1 MKRTEWQTLKA
12 EIKTENLESISNGND
27 FVYQFTGPHEQIRK
41 NLYQQPK
48 NGNSPSSSVGNDNF
62 THPNGYKFS
71 LTNLAVMYEEELS
84 ESEVM
89 EMCKRL
95 NPNIEVPDVTD
106 LIQQLELML
115 QSDTTERKLLFYDNR
130 GKDNEHLAQTTCTLK
145 VDGELAGCEFKWEFS
160 PKLADSLRFFEIL
173 TKPIAGCLTLLLRNQ
188 SRLVQLL
195 EAKDQEI
202 QDYTLNGAVLSRKSL
217 QTTIF
222 DSKKE
227 ALTIPSD
234 FTKDNIL
241 DSLRSPEYSEALR
254 LLNASDDTKDIFI
267 APLAPMGSKT
277 DVGQRPSLISESSRK
292 RSYLPNTTAS
302 VMRGPKPLQ
311 SSQKLSQR
319 NSEDNSNEVSQKISD
334 EESSLQQSQ
343 RDNNSPQIKRTR
355 SSRRSANNTKNLLKK
370 F

>member
-1 MKRTEWQTLKA
+1 M
-12 EIKTENLESISNGND
+12 
-27 FVYQFTGPHEQIRK
+27 
-41 NLYQQPK
+41 
-48 NGNSPSSSVGNDNF
+48 
-62 THPNGYKFS
+62 
-71 LTNLAVMYEEELS
+71 
-84 ESEVM
+84 
-89 EMCKRL
+89 
-95 NPNIEVPDVTD
+95 
-106 LIQQLELML
+106 
-115 QSDTTERKLLFYDNR
+115 
-130 GKDNEHLAQTTCTLK
+130 
-145 VDGELAGCEFKWEFS
+145 
-160 PKLADSLRFFEIL
+160 
-173 TKPIAGCLTLLLRNQ
+173 LLRNQ

-267 APLAPMGSKT
+267 APLAPMGPKT
-277 DVGQRPSLISESSRK
+277 DISQRPSSISESSRK